1 MGTYS
6 IGSSMPRVYSNF
18 RGIDLL
24 NPPSLVDIK
33 RSPDCKNVWK
43 SYSTSES
50 NLIET
55 RPRIQDNN

>member
-1 MGTYS
+1 
-6 IGSSMPRVYSNF
+6 MPRVYSNF

-55 RPRIQDNN
+55 RPRIQDNNTV